1 MCQRCWHNPPW
12 SCLFILLSNLLFD
25 HFMQDKTHII
35 VKLQCHIK
43 VLPKKNINPSLIPG
57 HFLTPGTENH
67 CYFFFLCLKLILFS
81 NCITFINYVIKPWYL
96 AYFQHC
102 LPSPQ
107 FSMTIISHSVVS
119 STTFLIPSTWGMI
132 MQNCE
137 LIFHTGNQSIDKAWE
152 TWKSL

>member
-12 SCLFILLSNLLFD
+12 SCLFILLSNLLLIILCRKKM
-25 HFMQDKTHII
+25 HVI

-43 VLPKKNINPSLIPG
+43 VLPKKNTNPPLIPG
-57 HFLTPGTENH
+57 HFPTPGTENH
-67 CYFFFLCLKLILFS
+67 YYFLFLCLKPHLVWQLYNI
-81 NCITFINYVIKPWYL
+81 FINYVIKHWYL

-107 FSMTIISHSVVS
+107 FSMSIISHFVAP
-119 STTFLIPSTWGMI
+119 STTVLIPSTWGII

-137 LIFHTGNQSIDKAWE
+137 LVFHTGNQSIDK